1 MKDNNPDEKYS
12 NSSNMAVRFLET
24 VRSRFP
30 NSETLRI
37 FDRCLVEYQAALLD
51 LLMSETPIEVE
62 RESDARTGGNGTP
75 LRLSH
80 VQQIIADAQS
90 FEQHQQALA
99 TYLEVRQQLK
109 KALKQLQD
117 FMVENMPG

>member
-1 MKDNNPDEKYS
+1 
-12 NSSNMAVRFLET
+12 MAVRFLET